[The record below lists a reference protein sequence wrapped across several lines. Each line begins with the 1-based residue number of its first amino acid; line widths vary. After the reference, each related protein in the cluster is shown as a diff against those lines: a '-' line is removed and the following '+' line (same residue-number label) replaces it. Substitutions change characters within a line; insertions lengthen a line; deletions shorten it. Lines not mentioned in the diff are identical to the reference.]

1 MVSRARA
8 ATGPLY
14 LLLCL
19 LMGGSGQGIWAN
31 MMLQIL
37 GLAIIA
43 WAALA
48 PATDELSHDQRQLLG
63 GVLLVLLLITI
74 QLIPL
79 PPALWSSLGGRE
91 TVADGY
97 RTLGID
103 LPWQPVSLAPY
114 STISSLLSL
123 IPAVAVLAATIRLG
137 ARPIW
142 LVLALAAGVVAGI
155 VLGAL
160 QVTSPDP
167 ATSPWYLYEDTNFGV
182 ATGFFANANHMATL
196 LVVTLP
202 FLAAA
207 VASAR
212 KRGGDNQRYSAVV
225 ALFGGTALVIGV
237 GLALNGSL
245 AGYGLVVPVILAS
258 VTIVV
263 RGAGRALRWLLPLSG
278 VLLLGAIGWIATTAP
293 GASGTYRVVGAET
306 SVQSREQ
313 IGSTSFKAAKAFMP
327 LGSGVGSFQRAY
339 SLFED
344 RNQLDPTTFVNH
356 AHDDYLEIA
365 LETGIP
371 GLLLILLFLAWW
383 GRAAWRA
390 WRLPD
395 VSPYTR
401 AASIASAAILV
412 HSLVDF
418 PLRTAAISAV
428 FAMSLA
434 LLVRPRRER
443 GGDKSTLW
451 PTRHVVAG

>member
-8 ATGPLY
+8 AAGPLY

-43 WAALA
+43 WAALT
-48 PATDELSHDQRQLLG
+48 PAEDELTLDQRQLLG
-63 GVLLVLLLITI
+63 GVVLVLLLIVL

-79 PPALWSSLGGRE
+79 PPGLWQSLGGRE

-97 RTLGID
+97 RTLGIA
-103 LPWQPVSLAPY
+103 LPWLPISLAPY

-123 IPAVAVLAATIRLG
+123 IPAIAVLAATIRLG
-137 ARPIW
+137 SRPVW
-142 LVLALAAGVVAGI
+142 LVLALAAGLVAGI

-160 QVTSPDP
+160 QVTGPDP
-167 ATSPWYLYEDTNFGV
+167 STSPWYLYEDTNFGV

-202 FLAAA
+202 FLAAT

-212 KRGGDNQRYSAVV
+212 KNGGNTQRYSAVV
-225 ALFGGTALVIGV
+225 ALVGGTALVIGV

-258 VTIVV
+258 VAIVV
-263 RGAGRALRWLLPLSG
+263 RGASRALRWLLPLSG
-278 VLLLGAIGWIATTAP
+278 LLLLAAIGWIATTPP
-293 GASGTYRVVGAET
+293 GASGAFRVGAET

-313 IGSTSFKAAKAFMP
+313 IASTSFKATKAFMP
-327 LGSGVGSFQRAY
+327 LGSGAGSFQRAY

-344 RNQLDPTTFVNH
+344 RTQLDPTTFVNH

-371 GLLLILLFLAWW
+371 GLIVLLLFLAWW
-383 GRAAWRA
+383 GRSAWRA
-390 WRLPD
+390 WRIPD
-395 VSPYTR
+395 VSPYTQ